1 MSGRPATGRPEFQ
14 RYVLGESMRIVLVIL
29 TLTTVSACTSIKVNA
44 LNPDKHKVHHVCIEK
59 NPKVI
64 VGEFPGVI
72 ERGLHRHG
80 ITSEV
85 YEEEKPKHCNYYL
98 TYTALKTWDL
108 GMYLH
113 HAELHLH
120 KDRTKIAYAEY
131 HLNGKGGLALNK
143 WASVDSKM
151 DPVINQLLAGYS
163 PKMVDAYR
171 KSIPDSSSSIDM
183 TEELKRLK
191 MWHEE
196 GLISDQE
203 YMMKKREFLEK

>member
-1 MSGRPATGRPEFQ
+1 
-14 RYVLGESMRIVLVIL
+14 MRIILTIL
-29 TLTTVSACTSIKVNA
+29 TLTTVSACTSIKVNE
-44 LNPDKHKVHHVCIEK
+44 LNPNEHKVHHVCIEN

-72 ERGLHRHG
+72 EKGLQRHG

-85 YEEEKPKHCNYYL
+85 YAGEKPKHCEYHL

-113 HAELHLH
+113 HAELHLY
-120 KDRTKIAYAEY
+120 KNRTKIAYAEY

-163 PKMVDAYR
+163 PEMVDAYR
-171 KSIPDSSSSIDM
+171 KSIPDSNPSKDT
-183 TEELKRLK
+183 TEELKKLK
-191 MWHEE
+191 MWHEQ
-196 GLISDQE
+196 GLITDQE
-203 YMMKKREFLEK
+203 YADKKRELLAH